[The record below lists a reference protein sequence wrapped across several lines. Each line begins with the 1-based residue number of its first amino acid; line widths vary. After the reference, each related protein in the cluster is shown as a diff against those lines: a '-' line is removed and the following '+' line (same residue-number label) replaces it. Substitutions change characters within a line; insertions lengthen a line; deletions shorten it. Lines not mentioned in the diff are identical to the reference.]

1 MPDLQGFQYIATAG
15 DPRRPPLLLM
25 HGSSMDETELLPLAA
40 EAASDHPIISL
51 RGGIIWD
58 RGYAFF
64 RRNSDRT
71 LDVTDLAVQTGQIHS
86 FLSTA
91 IETQLISGPPILIGF
106 SNGAIMATS
115 LLMHDPA
122 CALGAVLIRPLSP
135 APDAALPLMAAKP
148 ILILAG
154 EYDDRRQPEDAA
166 QSTQQ
171 FQAAGAKVEFQISPT
186 GHGLHENEP
195 GIIKRWLETE
205 TFSLVAEDLHR

>member
-1 MPDLQGFQYIATAG
+1 MPNLQGLHYIAMAG
-15 DPRRPPLLLM
+15 DLRLPPLLLM

-40 EAASDHPIISL
+40 EAAPDHPVISL
-51 RGGIIWD
+51 RGGIIWE

-71 LDVTDLAVQTGQIHS
+71 LDVTDLAVQTGRIHS

-91 IETQLISGPPILIGF
+91 IETDLMSGPPILLGF
-106 SNGAIMATS
+106 SNGSIMAAS

-135 APDAALPLMAAKP
+135 APDAALPPMAGKP

-166 QSTQQ
+166 TSAQQ
-171 FQAAGAKVEFQISPT
+171 FEAAGAKVEFHTSPT
-186 GHGLHENEP
+186 DHGLHESEA
-195 GIIKRWLETE
+195 GTIRRWLETE
-205 TFSLVAEDLHR
+205 TFSLVAEDLRR

>member
-1 MPDLQGFQYIATAG
+1 MPDLQGFHYIALAG
-15 DPRRPPLLLM
+15 DPRLPPLLLM

-40 EAASDHPIISL
+40 EAAPDHPVISL
-51 RGGIIWD
+51 RGGIAWE
-58 RGYAFF
+58 GNAFF

-71 LDVTDLAVQTGQIHS
+71 LDVADLAVQTGRIHS

-91 IETQLISGPPILIGF
+91 TENQLISAPPILLGF
-106 SNGAIMATS
+106 SNGAIMAAS

-122 CALGAVLIRPLSP
+122 CALGAVLIRSLSP
-135 APDAALPLMAAKP
+135 APDAALPPMAAKP
-148 ILILAG
+148 ILILGG
-154 EYDDRRQPEDAA
+154 EYDDRRHPGDAA
-166 QSTQQ
+166 KSVQQ

>member
-1 MPDLQGFQYIATAG
+1 MPDLQGLHYIAMAG
-15 DPRRPPLLLM
+15 DLRLPPLLLM

-40 EAASDHPIISL
+40 EAAPDHPVISL
-51 RGGIIWD
+51 RGGIAWEG
-58 RGYAFF
+58 GYAFF

-71 LDVTDLAVQTGQIHS
+71 LDNADLAVQTGRIHL
-86 FLSTA
+86 FLATA
-91 IETQLISGPPILIGF
+91 IETQLISAPPILLGF
-106 SNGAIMATS
+106 SNGAIMAAS

-135 APDAALPLMAAKP
+135 APDAALPPMAAKP
-148 ILILAG
+148 ILILGG

-166 QSTQQ
+166 KSAQQ
-171 FQAAGAKVEFQISPT
+171 LQAAGAKVEFQISPT

-205 TFSLVAEDLHR
+205 TFSLVAEDPHR